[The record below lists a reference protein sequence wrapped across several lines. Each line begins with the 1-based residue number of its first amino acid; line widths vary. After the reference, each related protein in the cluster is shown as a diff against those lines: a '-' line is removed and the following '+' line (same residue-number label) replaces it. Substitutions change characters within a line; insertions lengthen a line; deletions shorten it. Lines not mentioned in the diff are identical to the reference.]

1 MPAYDAD
8 LFSSPAPV
16 SRVTLRN
23 PQTGRTISD
32 IPLLIDSGADV
43 TLVPQSAVDALG
55 IALDIAE
62 TYQLQSFDRRVSTAH
77 AVNLE
82 LHFLRR
88 TFRGK
93 FLVIEK
99 EYGLLG
105 RDVLNYVSIV
115 FDGPRLIWEEST
127 GQTR

>member
-16 SRVTLRN
+16 ARVTLRN
-23 PQTGRTISD
+23 PQTGETSSD

-55 IALDIAE
+55 IALDVAE
-62 TYQLQSFDRRVSTAH
+62 TYQLQSFDRRVSRAR

-88 TFRGK
+88 TLRGK

-99 EYGLLG
+99 STDCSVATSSTTFQLCSMG
-105 RDVLNYVSIV
+105 RD
-115 FDGPRLIWEEST
+115 
-127 GQTR
+127 